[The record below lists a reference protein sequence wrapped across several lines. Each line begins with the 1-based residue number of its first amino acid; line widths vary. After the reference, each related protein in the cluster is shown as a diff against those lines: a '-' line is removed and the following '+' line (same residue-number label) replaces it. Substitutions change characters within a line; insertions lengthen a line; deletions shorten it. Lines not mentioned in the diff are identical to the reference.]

1 MIPELE
7 AVIDAIRTRN
17 RFLLVSHARPDG
29 DSIGSELALAY
40 ALKDLGK
47 EVRVVNHDPVPPYL
61 QSFPGV
67 SELVVADAAD
77 GEYDAAII
85 LECGSLGRTEVSGLD
100 QYFVIN
106 IDHHLGN
113 TMYGDVNWFDVSAAA
128 CAEMVF
134 DVVKGLGVA
143 LTPPIATHLY
153 VAILTDTGAFH
164 HANITA
170 RTFEICRLATEA
182 GVSPAD
188 VAGHVY
194 QNSSVGKLRLTG
206 TLLDTM
212 ELVSDGRVAVLS
224 VDDQVL
230 ERTGCAPDDLEGLT
244 NMPLTA
250 QDVSAVVMF
259 KTIDGHLRVS
269 LRSKP
274 GIDVRAVATKYNGG
288 GHRNAAGFSVPSPDG
303 TLRSQVVADV
313 ATAVTAG
320 LARADENASPHAES
334 SAQAR

>member
-7 AVIDAIRTRN
+7 AVIDAIGTRN

-61 QSFPGV
+61 ESFPGV
-67 SELVVADAAD
+67 SEIVVTDAAD

-113 TMYGDVNWFDVSAAA
+113 TMYGDVNWFDGSAAA

-134 DVVKGLGVA
+134 DVVKGLGVP

-153 VAILTDTGAFH
+153 VAILADTGAFH

-250 QDVSAVVMF
+250 QEVSAVVMF
-259 KTIDGHLRVS
+259 KTIDGDLRVS

-274 GIDVRAVATKYNGG
+274 DIDVRAVATKYNGG
-288 GHRNAAGFSVPSPDG
+288 GHRNAAGFSVTSPDG

-320 LARADENASPHAES
+320 LAGADEIASPPAES
-334 SAQAR
+334 SVPTR

>member
-7 AVIDAIRTRN
+7 TIIDAIVTRH
-17 RFLLVSHARPDG
+17 RFVLVSHARPDG

-40 ALKDLGK
+40 ALKHLGK
-47 EVRVVNHDPVPPYL
+47 DVRVVNHDPVPSYL

-67 SELVVADAAD
+67 TEIIVSDAVD
-77 GEYDAAII
+77 GDFDAAIV
-85 LECGSLGRTEVSGLD
+85 LECGSLGRTEVKGLD
-100 QYFVIN
+100 QYFVVN

-113 TMYGDVNWFDVSAAA
+113 TMYGDVNWFDASAAA

-134 DVVKGLGVA
+134 DVVKALGVP
-143 LTPPIATHLY
+143 LTPQIATHLY

-164 HANITA
+164 HANITE

-212 ELVSDGRVAVLS
+212 DLVSDGRVAVLS
-224 VDDQVL
+224 VDDQIL
-230 ERTGCAPDDLEGLT
+230 KRTGCAPDDLEGLT

-250 QDVSAVVMF
+250 QGISAVVMF

-269 LRSKP
+269 LRSKAD
-274 GIDVRAVATKYNGG
+274 IDVRAVATKYNGG
-288 GHRNAAGFSVPSPDG
+288 GHRNASGFSVTRPDG
-303 TLRSQVVADV
+303 DLRSRVVADV
-313 ATAVTAG
+313 AAAVTAG
-320 LARADENASPHAES
+320 LARTDGSVTSAAES
-334 SAQAR
+334 SGVSS

>member
-1 MIPELE
+1 
-7 AVIDAIRTRN
+7 
-17 RFLLVSHARPDG
+17 
-29 DSIGSELALAY
+29 
-40 ALKDLGK
+40 
-47 EVRVVNHDPVPPYL
+47 
-61 QSFPGV
+61 
-67 SELVVADAAD
+67 
-77 GEYDAAII
+77 
-85 LECGSLGRTEVSGLD
+85 
-100 QYFVIN
+100 
-106 IDHHLGN
+106 
-113 TMYGDVNWFDVSAAA
+113 MYGDVNWFDGSAAA

-134 DVVKGLGVA
+134 DVVKGLGVP

-250 QDVSAVVMF
+250 QEVSAVVMF

-274 GIDVRAVATKYNGG
+274 DIDVRAVATKYNGG
-288 GHRNAAGFSVPSPDG
+288 GHRNAAGFSVTSPDG

-320 LARADENASPHAES
+320 LAGADEIASPPAES
-334 SAQAR
+334 SVPTR